1 MMIKIDSVLI
11 VNKVNYLFIEMN
23 IENKNILIKLK

>member
-1 MMIKIDSVLI
+1 MMIKIDSFLI
-11 VNKVNYLFIEMN
+11 VYKVNYLFIEIN

>member
-1 MMIKIDSVLI
+1 MMIKIDSLLI
-11 VNKVNYLFIEMN
+11 VNNVNYLFIEIN

>member
-1 MMIKIDSVLI
+1 MTKTDSLLTA
-11 VNKVNYLFIEMN
+11 NKVNYSTIEIN